1 MDLWD
6 TTPSSYTVG
15 ELTRHIKTL
24 LEREIPPLWLQ
35 GEISNYIH
43 HSSGHMYF
51 SLKDE
56 FAQISSVMWRG
67 RNSGLFF
74 TPQDGMQVLAFGQ
87 VGVYE
92 KRGNYQFD
100 VIKMIPA
107 GVGQLQMAFEKLKN
121 RLAAEGLFDPAR
133 KKELPP
139 YPERIGVVTSPTGA
153 AIRDLIQVLRR
164 RMPAIDIILRPAL
177 VQGEGAAEDIAAAI
191 TELNEFGQ
199 VDVIIAGRGGGSL
212 EDLWAF
218 NEEIVARAI
227 AASQI
232 PVVSAVGHE
241 VDYTI
246 ADFVADLRAPTPS
259 AAAELVVPEQAQ
271 LRNGIL
277 ETMRHQQM
285 LLSRMISAEKNRL
298 AGLKS
303 SYGLRRP
310 QDILKQRQQRLDE
323 LAHTCKRALRHTL
336 ESKRS
341 RVEALAQRNRDLAP
355 DSILNRGYSLVWK
368 EGTHHFI
375 RSAAELNPD
384 DAIGVQF
391 ASGQIAAKVH
401 TKKCDKTITDLF
413 AEK

>member
-56 FAQISSVMWRG
+56 FAQISSVMWRS
-67 RNSGLFF
+67 RNAGLFF

-100 VIKMIPA
+100 IIKLIPA

-121 RLAAEGLFDPAR
+121 RLAVEGLFDPAR

-139 YPERIGVVTSPTGA
+139 YPERIGIVTSPTGA

-164 RMPAIDIILRPAL
+164 RMPAIEIILRPTL

-191 TELNEFGQ
+191 AELNEFGQ

-241 VDYTI
+241 VDFTI

-259 AAAELVVPEQAQ
+259 AAAEMVVPEQAQ
-271 LRNGIL
+271 LRAGIL
-277 ETMRHQQM
+277 ETLRHQQL

-310 QDILKQRQQRLDE
+310 QDILKQRHQRLDE
-323 LAHTCKRALRHTL
+323 LAHTCERALRHTL

-341 RVEALAQRNRDLAP
+341 RVEALAQRNHDLAP

-368 EGTHHFI
+368 VGSHHFI

-384 DAIGVQF
+384 DVIGVQF

-401 TKKCDKTITDLF
+401 LKKCNKTITDLF